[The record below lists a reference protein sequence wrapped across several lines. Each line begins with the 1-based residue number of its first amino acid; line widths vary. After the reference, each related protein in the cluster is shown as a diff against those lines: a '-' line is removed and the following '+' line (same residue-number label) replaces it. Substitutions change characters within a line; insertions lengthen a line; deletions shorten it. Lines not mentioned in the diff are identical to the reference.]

1 MRLALAAAALLLATA
16 AIAQNAPRP
25 HDAAP
30 AKAPA
35 TPPTHREALNADVE
49 AAWVR
54 PPVDEATSVSRGAVT
69 VRGARIAYTATA
81 GTLTI
86 RDDDGK
92 PTASVFY
99 TAYTR
104 DGSAPGSR
112 PVTFFYN
119 GGPGSATVWLHMGS
133 FAPVRVTTGNPEY
146 IRPAPYGFGANPD
159 SLIDATDMVFVDAIG
174 AGWSRPL
181 GEKTGRD
188 FWGVDQDADAFAR
201 AVQRYVTMNNRWSS
215 PKYLFGESYG
225 TLRNGAVA
233 AVLEQ
238 RGLSLNGVVYLSTI
252 MNYGVR
258 QPGYDQ
264 NYLTLLPS
272 YAATAWYHNR
282 IQNRPADLDAFLAEV
297 RAFTTG
303 PYAAALSRGSSLP
316 DNEARDI
323 AQRLSAYTGISAD
336 YILRADLRLDLP
348 RFSTELLRNRRLVT
362 GRLDS
367 RYLLTPADANADA
380 PPDDPASTAIS
391 GAFISSFM
399 DYSARTLGY
408 RSDMPYK
415 VTARGEGWEWDW
427 RHRPPGERNPQ
438 TSPNTAVD
446 LAWTMRTNP
455 YLRVLFLNGYYDM
468 ATPFFGAE
476 FDVNHMLLNEQLR
489 RNVDFRYYQSGHMI
503 YLHPE
508 ALARMHDDLAAWY
521 RDSQATAASS
531 RPPARPSARAQPEP
545 GQPPSE

>member
-1 MRLALAAAALLLATA
+1 MRLALAAIALLFATA
-16 AIAQNAPRP
+16 AAAQDAPRP
-25 HDAAP
+25 REGGP
-30 AKAPA
+30 RPPA

-54 PPVDEATSVSRGAVT
+54 PPVDEATSVSHGAVT
-69 VRGARIAYTATA
+69 VRGVRIGYTATA

-92 PTASVFY
+92 PTASIFY

-104 DGSAPGSR
+104 DGAAASGR

-133 FAPVRVTTGNPEY
+133 FAPVRVTTANPEY
-146 IRPAPYGFGANPD
+146 IRPAPYGFGPNPD

-233 AVLEQ
+233 ALLEQ
-238 RGLSLNGVVYLSTI
+238 RGLSLNGIVYLSTI

-303 PYAAALSRGSSLP
+303 PYAAALARGSSLP
-316 DNEARDI
+316 EADARDI
-323 AQRLSAYTGISAD
+323 ARQMSAYTGISAD

-348 RFSTELLRNRRLVT
+348 RFSTELLRDRRLVT

-399 DYSARTLGY
+399 DYSGRTLGY
-408 RSDMPYK
+408 HSDMP
-415 VTARGEGWEWDW
+415 TRSRPAARAGNGTGGTV
-427 RHRPPGERNPQ
+427 RPASATRRPRPTPRS
-438 TSPNTAVD
+438 TSPIRCGPTPICGCSSSTAITTWRRRSS
-446 LAWTMRTNP
+446 APSSTSTTCSSTSSSA
-455 YLRVLFLNGYYDM
+455 
-468 ATPFFGAE
+468 AT
-476 FDVNHMLLNEQLR
+476 
-489 RNVDFRYYQSGHMI
+489 S
-503 YLHPE
+503 
-508 ALARMHDDLAAWY
+508 
-521 RDSQATAASS
+521 
-531 RPPARPSARAQPEP
+531 PSATTSPDTW
-545 GQPPSE
+545 SI